1 MRKNKN
7 AGLLLLLLAVVG
19 GYCGYR
25 LIRHEQN
32 QNAQIYALQQQIA
45 LLSEKGK
52 DSSDASLFKENQGYH
67 YLAVGNSIT
76 LHGLADYWWGEWG
89 MVASTKESDYV
100 NRIVSALENEM
111 RDEEIVNAAY
121 NYSVWEVQSHDRAQ
135 TWEFLDQYLFP
146 GIDLITVQ
154 LSENCSDLT
163 TFQSDFA
170 ALLDHIMEK
179 CGADVLLIVIDDF
192 WSDEKSEIKRTVCE
206 DMGITFVDLSD
217 IRGKAQYQAGLGTTV
232 YSDEGKA
239 NLIEHEGVASHPG
252 DFGMEVIAQRVFEK
266 VWNEDGEESYP

>member
-1 MRKNKN
+1 MHLTVKTKIL
-7 AGLLLLLLAVVG
+7 ASIMAVVLCLG
-19 GYCGYR
+19 GYGGYR

-89 MVASTKESDYV
+89 MAASTKESDYV

-170 ALLDHIMEK
+170 ALLDHIRQQ
-179 CGADVLLIVIDDF
+179 CGNETEVVVIDDF
-192 WSDEKSEIKRTVCE
+192 WSDEKSNQKRDVCE
-206 DMGITFVDLSD
+206 EMGIVFVDLSD
-217 IRGKAQYQAGLGTTV
+217 IRGRKEYQAGYGTPV
-232 YSDEGKA
+232 SGDDGMEHI
-239 NLIEHEGVASHPG
+239 IEHAGVASHPG
-252 DFGMEVIAQRVFEK
+252 DAGMEVIAQRVLEMIK
-266 VWNEDGEESYP
+266 D